1 VKNLSCLNKKM
12 TSKKD
17 SQITK
22 KKLVESL
29 SKWRKEQLIG
39 ITRKSTTELYLFME
53 KHQIPT
59 GSRAPSPVVTPSALE
74 ATGNPQKTSELW
86 RVPCTDRYVEID
98 TTPPLVPLP
107 CTKRRKKKVKE
118 VVVDEDEG
126 EST

>member
-1 VKNLSCLNKKM
+1 VKKLSCFNKKM

-17 SQITK
+17 CQITK
-22 KKLVESL
+22 KKLVASL
-29 SKWRKEQLIG
+29 SQWRKEELIG

-59 GSRAPSPVVTPSALE
+59 GSTVVPPVVPQVTPE
-74 ATGNPQKTSELW
+74 GTTSEMW
-86 RVPCTDRYVEID
+86 RVPCTNRYVEID

-118 VVVDEDEG
+118 VVVDADDG